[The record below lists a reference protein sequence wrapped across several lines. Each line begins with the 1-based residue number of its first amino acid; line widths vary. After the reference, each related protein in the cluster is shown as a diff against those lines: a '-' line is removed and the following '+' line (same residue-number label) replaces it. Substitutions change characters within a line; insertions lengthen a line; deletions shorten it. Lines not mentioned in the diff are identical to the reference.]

1 MAAPAIIPIL
11 KKVASVV
18 LSDKK
23 GRKAVLMIVG
33 IVLVII
39 ILPIIA
45 LLGIFSGGID
55 LGLNDI
61 NSMVQEQQQVGEAT
75 LVAIEEAM
83 LDEGYSQ
90 LRVEEAQAVYLLALF
105 DKSDEENFVER
116 LVGCFEEEQTD
127 AELIASVNAE
137 FGTAI
142 TPSEF
147 TEALKEVREKYLNQE
162 ENSSG

>member
-61 NSMVQEQQQVGEAT
+61 NALVQEQQQVGEST
-75 LVAIEEAM
+75 LTAIEEQM
-83 LDEGYSQ
+83 LEAGYSE

-105 DKSDEENFVER
+105 DKGDEDQFVER

-127 AELIASVNAE
+127 AELISAVNAE
-137 FGTAI
+137 VSTAI
-142 TPSEF
+142 NHSEF
-147 TEALKEVREKYLNQE
+147 TEALKEIREKYENQE

>member
-1 MAAPAIIPIL
+1 MAAPAIVPIL

-23 GRKAVLMIVG
+23 GRKAVLMIIG

-55 LGLNDI
+55 LGLDDI

>member
-61 NSMVQEQQQVGEAT
+61 NALVQEQQQVGEST
-75 LVAIEEAM
+75 LTAIEEQM
-83 LDEGYSQ
+83 LEAGYSE

-105 DKSDEENFVER
+105 DKGDEDQFVER

-127 AELIASVNAE
+127 AELSSAVNAE
-137 FGTAI
+137 VGTAI
-142 TPSEF
+142 NHSEF
-147 TEALKEVREKYLNQE
+147 TEALKEIREKYENQE

>member
-1 MAAPAIIPIL
+1 MAAPAIVPII
-11 KKVASVV
+11 KKVATVV

-23 GRKAVLMIVG
+23 GRKAVLMIIG

-55 LGLNDI
+55 LGLDDI

>member
-1 MAAPAIIPIL
+1 MAAPAIVPII

-23 GRKAVLMIVG
+23 GRKAVLMIIG

-55 LGLNDI
+55 LGLDDI

-147 TEALKEVREKYLNQE
+147 TETLKEVREKYLNQE
-162 ENSSG
+162 ENPSG

>member
-61 NSMVQEQQQVGEAT
+61 NALVQEQQQVGEST
-75 LVAIEEAM
+75 LTAIEEQM
-83 LDEGYSQ
+83 LEAGYSE

-105 DKSDEENFVER
+105 DKGDEDQFVER

-127 AELIASVNAE
+127 AELISAVNAE

>member
-1 MAAPAIIPIL
+1 MAAPAIVPII

-23 GRKAVLMIVG
+23 GRKAVLMIIG

-55 LGLNDI
+55 LGLDDI

-105 DKSDEENFVER
+105 DKSDEDQFVER

-127 AELIASVNAE
+127 AELISAVNAE

-142 TPSEF
+142 NHTEF
-147 TEALKEVREKYLNQE
+147 TETLKEVREIFLNLEDNQ
-162 ENSSG
+162 SV

>member
-1 MAAPAIIPIL
+1 MAAPAIVPII

-23 GRKAVLMIVG
+23 GRKAVLMIIG

-55 LGLNDI
+55 LGLDDI

-90 LRVEEAQAVYLLALF
+90 ERVEEAQAVYLLALF
-105 DKSDEENFVER
+105 DKTDEDNFVER

-127 AELIASVNAE
+127 AELISAVNAE

-142 TPSEF
+142 NHSEF
-147 TEALKEVREKYLNQE
+147 TEALKEIREKYENQE

>member
-1 MAAPAIIPIL
+1 MAAPAIVPII

-23 GRKAVLMIVG
+23 GRKAVLMIIG

-55 LGLNDI
+55 LGLDDI
-61 NSMVQEQQQVGEAT
+61 NSMVQEQQRVGEAT

-90 LRVEEAQAVYLLALF
+90 LRVEEAQAVYILALF

-147 TEALKEVREKYLNQE
+147 TEALQEVREKYLNQE

>member
-23 GRKAVLMIVG
+23 GRKAVLMIIG

-55 LGLNDI
+55 LGLDNI

>member
-1 MAAPAIIPIL
+1 MAAPAIVPII

-23 GRKAVLMIVG
+23 GRKAVLMIIG

-55 LGLNDI
+55 LGLDDI

-142 TPSEF
+142 NHTEF
-147 TEALKEVREKYLNQE
+147 TETLKEVREKYLNQE
-162 ENSSG
+162 ENPSG

>member
-1 MAAPAIIPIL
+1 MAAPAIVPII

-23 GRKAVLMIVG
+23 GRKALLMIIG

-55 LGLNDI
+55 LGLDDI

-105 DKSDEENFVER
+105 DKIDEENFVER

-127 AELIASVNAE
+127 AELIDSVNAE

>member
-61 NSMVQEQQQVGEAT
+61 NALVQEQQQVGEST
-75 LVAIEEAM
+75 LTSIEEQM
-83 LDEGYSQ
+83 LEAGYSE

-105 DKSDEENFVER
+105 DKGDEDQFVER

-127 AELIASVNAE
+127 AELISAVNAE

>member
-1 MAAPAIIPIL
+1 MAAPAIVPII

-23 GRKAVLMIVG
+23 GRKAVLMIIG

-55 LGLNDI
+55 LGLDDI

-162 ENSSG
+162 ENPSG

>member
-1 MAAPAIIPIL
+1 MAAPAIVPII

-23 GRKAVLMIVG
+23 GRKAVLMIIG

-55 LGLNDI
+55 LGLDDI

-90 LRVEEAQAVYLLALF
+90 LRVEEAQAVYILALF

>member
-61 NSMVQEQQQVGEAT
+61 NALVQEQQQVGEST
-75 LVAIEEAM
+75 LTAIEEKM
-83 LDEGYSQ
+83 LEAGYSE

-105 DKSDEENFVER
+105 DKGDEEQFVER

-127 AELIASVNAE
+127 AELISAVNAE

-142 TPSEF
+142 NHTEF
-147 TEALKEVREKYLNQE
+147 TEALKEIREKYSNQE
-162 ENSSG
+162 ENPSG

>member
-1 MAAPAIIPIL
+1 MAAPAIVPII

-23 GRKAVLMIVG
+23 GRKAVLMIIG

-45 LLGIFSGGID
+45 LLGIFSGGM
-55 LGLNDI
+55 GLDDI

-105 DKSDEENFVER
+105 DKIDEENFVER

-147 TEALKEVREKYLNQE
+147 TETLKEVREKYLNQE
-162 ENSSG
+162 ENPSG

>member
-23 GRKAVLMIVG
+23 GRKAVLMIIG

-55 LGLNDI
+55 LGLDDI
-61 NSMVQEQQQVGEAT
+61 NAMVQEQQQVGEAT

>member
-1 MAAPAIIPIL
+1 MAAPAIVPII

-23 GRKAVLMIVG
+23 GRKAVLMIIG

-45 LLGIFSGGID
+45 FLGIFSGGID
-55 LGLNDI
+55 LGLDDI

>member
-61 NSMVQEQQQVGEAT
+61 NALVQEQQQVGEST
-75 LVAIEEAM
+75 LTAIEEQM
-83 LDEGYSQ
+83 LEAGYSE

-105 DKSDEENFVER
+105 DKGDEDQFVER

-127 AELIASVNAE
+127 AELIFAVNAE

-142 TPSEF
+142 NHSEF
-147 TEALKEVREKYLNQE
+147 TEALKEIREKYENQE

>member
-1 MAAPAIIPIL
+1 MAAPAIVPII

-23 GRKAVLMIVG
+23 GRKAVLMIIG

-45 LLGIFSGGID
+45 FLGIFSGGID
-55 LGLNDI
+55 LGLDDI

-105 DKSDEENFVER
+105 DKSDEENFAER

>member
-1 MAAPAIIPIL
+1 MATPAIIPIL

-61 NSMVQEQQQVGEAT
+61 NALVQEQQQVGEST
-75 LVAIEEAM
+75 LVAIEEKM
-83 LDEGYSQ
+83 LEAGYSEQ
-90 LRVEEAQAVYLLALF
+90 RVEEAQAVYLLALF
-105 DKSDEENFVER
+105 DKSDEENFVDR
-116 LVGCFEEEQTD
+116 LVGCFEAEQTD
-127 AELIASVNAE
+127 AELISAVNAE

-147 TEALKEVREKYLNQE
+147 TEALQEVREKYSNQE
-162 ENSSG
+162 EDSSG

>member
-23 GRKAVLMIVG
+23 GRKAVLMIIG

-55 LGLNDI
+55 LGLDDI

>member
-1 MAAPAIIPIL
+1 MAAPAIVPII

-23 GRKAVLMIVG
+23 GRKAVLMIIG

-55 LGLNDI
+55 LGLDDI

-75 LVAIEEAM
+75 LVAIE
-83 LDEGYSQ
+83 
-90 LRVEEAQAVYLLALF
+90 
-105 DKSDEENFVER
+105 
-116 LVGCFEEEQTD
+116 
-127 AELIASVNAE
+127 
-137 FGTAI
+137 
-142 TPSEF
+142 
-147 TEALKEVREKYLNQE
+147 
-162 ENSSG
+162 

>member
-11 KKVASVV
+11 KKVASVI

-61 NSMVQEQQQVGEAT
+61 NALVQEQQQVGEAT

-90 LRVEEAQAVYLLALF
+90 LRVEEAQAVYILALF

>member
-1 MAAPAIIPIL
+1 MAAPAIVPII

-23 GRKAVLMIVG
+23 GRKAVLMIIG

-55 LGLNDI
+55 LGLDDI

-90 LRVEEAQAVYLLALF
+90 HRVEEAQAVYLLALF
-105 DKSDEENFVER
+105 DKIDEENFVER

-147 TEALKEVREKYLNQE
+147 TETLKEVREKYLNQE
-162 ENSSG
+162 ENPSG

>member
-61 NSMVQEQQQVGEAT
+61 NSLVQEQQQVGEST
-75 LVAIEEAM
+75 LTAIEEQM
-83 LDEGYSQ
+83 LEAGYSE

-105 DKSDEENFVER
+105 DKGDEEQFVER
-116 LVGCFEEEQTD
+116 LVGCFEDEQTD
-127 AELIASVNAE
+127 AELISAVNAE

-142 TPSEF
+142 NPTEF
-147 TEALKEVREKYLNQE
+147 TEAVKEIREKYENQE

>member
-1 MAAPAIIPIL
+1 MAFPIIPIL
-11 KKVASVV
+11 KKVAVTLV
-18 LSDKK
+18 TDKK
-23 GRKAVLMIVG
+23 ARKVILG
-33 IVLVII
+33 IVLGIIFVI
-39 ILPIIA
+39 LMPIIA
-45 LLGIFSGGID
+45 ILGIFSGGID
-55 LGLNDI
+55 LGLDDI
-61 NSMVQEQQQVGEAT
+61 NSLVEQQQTVGEST
-75 LVAIEEAM
+75 LTAIEEEM
-83 LDEGYSQ
+83 LSEGYSQ
-90 LRVEEAQAVYLLALF
+90 LKVEEAQAIYLLALF
-105 DKSDEENFVER
+105 DKTDEENFVER

>member
-55 LGLNDI
+55 LGLDDI
-61 NSMVQEQQQVGEAT
+61 NAMVQEQQQVGEAT

-105 DKSDEENFVER
+105 DKSDEENFVAR

-142 TPSEF
+142 THSEF

>member
-1 MAAPAIIPIL
+1 MAAPAIVPII

-23 GRKAVLMIVG
+23 GRKAVLMIIG

-45 LLGIFSGGID
+45 LLGFFSGGID
-55 LGLNDI
+55 LGLDDI
-61 NSMVQEQQQVGEAT
+61 NAMVQEQQQVGEAT

>member
-1 MAAPAIIPIL
+1 MAAPAIVPII

-23 GRKAVLMIVG
+23 GRKAVLMIIG

-55 LGLNDI
+55 LGLDDI
-61 NSMVQEQQQVGEAT
+61 NSLVQEQQQVGEST
-75 LVAIEEAM
+75 LVAIEEQM
-83 LDEGYSQ
+83 LEAGYSE

-105 DKSDEENFVER
+105 DKSDEDQFVER

-127 AELIASVNAE
+127 AELISAVNAE

-142 TPSEF
+142 TSSEF
-147 TEALKEVREKYLNQE
+147 TEALKEIREKYSNQE